1 MREER
6 GVEKEEGGE
15 KRKRK
20 LLRNR
25 VTKES
30 VCIYNFFFNVSLL
43 MDSVLYRVLFIKG
56 SHCKALKKTKKN
68 FIKNNNDQ
76 FYPLIALRI
85 ILILF

>member
-1 MREER
+1 MRA
-6 GVEKEEGGE
+6 VEKEEGGE

-20 LLRNR
+20 LSRNR
-25 VTKES
+25 VTKQS
-30 VCIYNFFFNVSLL
+30 VHIYNFFFFNVSLL
-43 MDSVLYRVLFIKG
+43 MNSVLYRVLFIKG

-68 FIKNNNDQ
+68 LIKNNNDQ